1 MSKVITG
8 QLVADSK
15 TKTIQVGENG
25 PYSVL
30 AILFDPYEKD
40 RIEVFG
46 VDAPLISEDIEGFNN
61 LFGTDL
67 TLEEAKNI
75 HRYVSSDKIIG
86 ISCSFDGKGKFRVGI
101 VKHNESE
108 PKHFKTLDEAIE
120 KIREKAREFPEKS
133 MSDL

>member
-15 TKTIQVGENG
+15 TKTIQIGENG

-75 HRYVSSDKIIG
+75 HSYVLSDKIIG

-120 KIREKAREFPEKS
+120 NIREKAREFPEKS